1 MVLSEAEGLVK
12 SSCPGPSV
20 SESERFGGLWIE
32 ASVCIEGDLSVHQER
47 NRAKQIKKKEQ
58 NREST

>member
-20 SESERFGGLWIE
+20 SESERFGGLQIE

-47 NRAKQIKKKEQ
+47 NRVKQIKQ
-58 NREST
+58 RNRT